1 MNCCDYECNQGRD
14 CPAHRPALVAPVG
27 KRIYTREPLPPTT
40 WRRQLRA
47 LAYWA
52 ALALLGWLIW
62 GPLLYLALVV
72 K

>member
-1 MNCCDYECNQGRD
+1 MNCCDYECNQGRN
-14 CPAHRPALVAPVG
+14 CPVRGAKVAKIG
-27 KRIYTREPLPPTT
+27 RKDYTREPLPPTT